1 MVFDDTLKMR
11 LRVRTHLKKL
21 ILTFYPF
28 VLGILVSILFDIL
41 IFWCA
46 DKGTFVFR
54 YECFI
59 EAFQSNNILRWR
71 NGIIKEDLNEV
82 SNESYFEAKFE
93 NSAVKDELIP
103 DVEDDLCGKL

>member
-1 MVFDDTLKMR
+1 MR
-11 LRVRTHLKKL
+11 VRVRTHLKKL
-21 ILTFYPF
+21 LLNFYPF
-28 VLGILVSILFDIL
+28 LLGVLVSILFDIF

-59 EAFQSNNILRWR
+59 EAFKPNIILRWR
-71 NGIIKEDLNEV
+71 NAIVKEDPNEV
-82 SNESYFEAKFE
+82 SNESYFETRFE

-103 DVEDDLCGKL
+103 DVEDDLYGKL

>member
-1 MVFDDTLKMR
+1 MR
-11 LRVRTHLKKL
+11 LRVRTHFKKL

-28 VLGILVSILFDIL
+28 VLGIIVAILFDIL

-59 EAFQSNNILRWR
+59 EAFKPNNILRWR
-71 NGIIKEDLNEV
+71 NAIIKEDRNDV
-82 SNESYFEAKFE
+82 SNESYFETKFE
-93 NSAVKDELIP
+93 NSAMRDELIP
-103 DVEDDLCGKL
+103 DVEDDLYGKL

>member
-1 MVFDDTLKMR
+1 MR

-21 ILTFYPF
+21 LLSFYPF
-28 VLGILVSILFDIL
+28 VLGILVSILLNIL

-71 NGIIKEDLNEV
+71 NAIIKEDFNEV
-82 SNESYFEAKFE
+82 SNESYFETKFE
-93 NSAVKDELIP
+93 DSAVKDELIP
-103 DVEDDLCGKL
+103 DVEDELYGKL